1 MTATAVPSAGLSP
14 ADRHVRAIFEKAAPR
29 YDATMDFF
37 ERLMVDD
44 GRRWACSRARGRVLE
59 IAIGTGRN
67 LEHYPEDVRLAG
79 VDISPAMLA
88 RAERRAYEQRRS
100 IDLREGTAEALEWD
114 DETFD
119 TVVSTLSLCTIPD
132 DRAAIAEAWRVLR
145 PGGSLVLCEHV
156 RSPTLPVR
164 LGQRLLEPA
173 CVHLEGDHLLRDPLD
188 HLEREGFTV
197 AEIERRSL
205 GIMERAR
212 AVKPARAGR

>member
-1 MTATAVPSAGLSP
+1 MTATAARSAGLSP

-29 YDATMDFF
+29 YDATMDVF
-37 ERLMVDD
+37 ERLMVGD

-100 IDLREGTAEALEWD
+100 IDLREGSAEALEWG

-156 RSPTLPVR
+156 RSPALPVR